1 MDHAK
6 LFPRLLDQVSA
17 DHVFVTV
24 DGDGAHNPPWES
36 AWNQFLAKWI
46 SRVKDEAYE
55 PDNSESDF
63 RRHMTRHR
71 DWIDISGTLNFDH
84 GVSQSI
90 HDFIQCQHSR
100 DTFAPSNLGAEI

>member
-84 GVSQSI
+84 GVS
-90 HDFIQCQHSR
+90 
-100 DTFAPSNLGAEI
+100 